1 MLKEKSQPN
10 KLYNLVSIIYG
21 LNHISANT

>member
-10 KLYNLVSIIYG
+10 KLYNIVSIIYG